1 MLQQAQP
8 RNQLGREVFM
18 LRRLPHLNSDRCL
31 SFKRAPTKA
40 WCTPRKLEASTTKL
54 VLPRCQAAPSVMCIF
69 CHSTHFLRLSQS
81 VLLHVFP
88 NTQVVAADCVHA
100 NQSPT
105 CRSLR
110 KLVPLLYVSL
120 PLDTHNSCEVSV
132 VSIPLFSCSPLTIW
146 TATGSRKSAQKRL
159 QKWPGQMGSTAF
171 AVCVCVCVGNSL
183 DVVVPLA
190 QWCDRCCNDCVPE
203 NIQVKFFLIKELLV
217 HQNYD

>member
-1 MLQQAQP
+1 M
-8 RNQLGREVFM
+8 
-18 LRRLPHLNSDRCL
+18 
-31 SFKRAPTKA
+31 
-40 WCTPRKLEASTTKL
+40 
-54 VLPRCQAAPSVMCIF
+54 
-69 CHSTHFLRLSQS
+69 
-81 VLLHVFP
+81 
-88 NTQVVAADCVHA
+88 
-100 NQSPT
+100 
-105 CRSLR
+105 
-110 KLVPLLYVSL
+110 PLLYVSL
-120 PLDTHNSCEVSV
+120 PLDAHNSCEVSV
-132 VSIPLFSCSPLTIW
+132 VSIPRFSCSPLTIW